1 MLQDVSRLEK
11 CLQESRA
18 EQESELAME
27 LTKLLQDKENLIIK
41 SQSEQK
47 EYELRLGEMTRLTET
62 LEREKAEVEARNEK
76 CLKLER
82 ASHESEK
89 GDIVEKNARN
99 EEILRELCEEKERLI
114 VEVESVRGE
123 LTEKTAMYEESL
135 KLERENRESEKG
147 EMVERNAELERELR
161 GKIEGLE
168 QNVAENH
175 GRELMQK
182 SEEKEQCDSSD
193 ELRERLSAADAT
205 ISELHETIQNLQSH
219 ELELNSQLENA
230 QSEYDRM
237 VAELKSELERSAGEH
252 DKLKTKM
259 DELNTQLQ
267 NVQSD
272 CESIKVLELNTRL
285 EDAQA
290 DHDSKLSELNTQ
302 LESQQLKYEQ
312 TVLEL
317 NNEIKTTQ
325 ESASEH
331 SGVELER
338 VKSDYESK
346 LAAAN
351 ERVAMIEQRVNSL
364 IERENFLNTELDQ
377 VKNEY
382 ETRIA
387 QQSET
392 LASMQTTTDMLKNN
406 EVELRSQLEST
417 RSECQSRIDHASAEN
432 KGEVATLQSL
442 VESNQSALM
451 SIISELETSKAH
463 LDRMSTESAGRVVEK
478 EGELDVALDRVSELE
493 EQAGKLPAL
502 EANLAEV
509 TSHNKDLQKKL
520 STLVSEHEA
529 KVTACDI
536 AEAKVVRLEQS
547 ESEARSSLAET
558 EERRQCLENK
568 MSVLEVN
575 LSSEDEVVLSLKN
588 DVSAKE
594 RKIGELDACVASER
608 EAHGNRLS
616 NLENQLRE
624 KLTEMEREREETATL
639 RETLQQKTIELN
651 EKTNLF
657 EQSKQ
662 EAKGK
667 VRELKTAL
675 QERDD
680 AFKNAQ
686 LDLGE
691 MQQAGEAAMQE
702 MELRFAAERG
712 AFQVCTSDYDLFM
725 I

>member
-1 MLQDVSRLEK
+1 
-11 CLQESRA
+11 
-18 EQESELAME
+18 ME
-27 LTKLLQDKENLIIK
+27 LSKLLQDKENLIIK

-47 EYELRLGEMTRLTET
+47 EYELRLGEMTRLVDT
-62 LEREKAEVEARNEK
+62 LEREKVEVEGRNEEI
-76 CLKLER
+76 LKLER
-82 ASHESEK
+82 ANHESEK
-89 GDIVEKNARN
+89 GEIVEKNARI
-99 EEILRELCEEKERLI
+99 EERLKELCEEKARLI

-123 LTEKTAMYEESL
+123 LTEKTVMYEESL
-135 KLERENRESEKG
+135 KLEREKRETEKG
-147 EMVERNAELERELR
+147 EMVEKSAELERQLR
-161 GKIEGLE
+161 GKIEELAR
-168 QNVAENH
+168 NVADNH
-175 GRELMQK
+175 GRELTQK
-182 SEEKEQCDSSD
+182 AEEKEQCDSGN
-193 ELRERLSAADAT
+193 ELRERLSAADET
-205 ISELHETIQNLQSH
+205 ISELREAVQNMKSH

-230 QSEYDRM
+230 QSECDRM
-237 VAELKSELERSAGEH
+237 VADLKNQLACSAVEH
-252 DKLKTKM
+252 DRLKTKM

-267 NVQSD
+267 NVQSE
-272 CESIKVLELNTRL
+272 CESSKVLELNTQL
-285 EDAQA
+285 QDAQA
-290 DHDSKLSELNTQ
+290 DHDSKVSELNTQ
-302 LESQQLKYEQ
+302 LESQRLKYEQ
-312 TVLEL
+312 MVSDLSEVK
-317 NNEIKTTQ
+317 IAQ

-331 SGVELER
+331 SGVELETL
-338 VKSDYESK
+338 KSDYESK
-346 LAAAN
+346 LTAAN

-417 RSECQSRIDHASAEN
+417 RSECQSRIEHASAEN

-442 VESNQSALM
+442 VETNQSALM

-520 STLVSEHEA
+520 STLVSEQEA

-594 RKIGELDACVASER
+594 RKIGELEACVASER

-639 RETLQQKTIELN
+639 QETLQQTTIELN

-657 EQSKQ
+657 EQLKQ

-667 VRELKTAL
+667 VRELKTTL

-712 AFQVCTSDYDLFM
+712 AFQVCASDYDLFM
-725 I
+725 IY